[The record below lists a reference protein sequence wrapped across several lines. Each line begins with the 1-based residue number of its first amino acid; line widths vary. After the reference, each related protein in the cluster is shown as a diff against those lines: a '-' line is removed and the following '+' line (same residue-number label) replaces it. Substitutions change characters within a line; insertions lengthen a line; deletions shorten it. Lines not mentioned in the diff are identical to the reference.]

1 LARVR
6 GIDLAW
12 LLFLGGL
19 AAAGMTRS
27 EHSIWEFLALL
38 ALGAIQMAESQ
49 VEPSAETGKAA
60 VAIAT
65 KLILC
70 CLLVWQTGGIESSY
84 YLIFLLPVVSA
95 ASRYGLGG
103 TIAIT
108 VLSSGLYLSFLL
120 GVDYAAYYIDA
131 GGWRELAVRTLF
143 LFLSAVLANR
153 LMTENRLKTE
163 RLTQAYRELSEAQ
176 AEVRRSERLA
186 ALGQLSAGLAHEIRN
201 PLGVISASAE
211 LLDKHVAQDNKVAR
225 EVSGFIRSE
234 VNRANLLVSRFLD
247 FARPS
252 PLQRETSDLNAVVS
266 RAVKQLLEGT
276 KDKQPRAEVR
286 TTLADIPK
294 FLFDA
299 PLIESSVFNL
309 LLNGYE
315 AMPSGGVLQVRTS
328 RNGAMAEIE
337 VSDSGVGIPPEQLES
352 VFNPFFTTKPRGVG
366 LGLAMVSKFI
376 DSHGGKI
383 TVASRA
389 GEGSTFRIYLPMETA
404 SEEEDSDR
412 RRRNENAAGA
422 RAAAAERRV

>member
-1 LARVR
+1 MARVR

-49 VEPSAETGKAA
+49 VETSAETGKAA

-84 YLIFLLPVVSA
+84 YLIFLLPVVSG

-120 GVDYAAYYIDA
+120 GVDCTAYYIDA

-234 VNRANLLVSRFLD
+234 VNRTNLLVTPLSRLRAA
-247 FARPS
+247 FAAAARN
-252 PLQRETSDLNAVVS
+252 QRSQ
-266 RAVKQLLEGT
+266 RGR
-276 KDKQPRAEVR
+276 QPRGEAASRGHQRQTTARRGSHDSCRHSEIPVR
-286 TTLADIPK
+286 RALDR
-294 FLFDA
+294 
-299 PLIESSVFNL
+299 E
-309 LLNGYE
+309 
-315 AMPSGGVLQVRTS
+315 
-328 RNGAMAEIE
+328 
-337 VSDSGVGIPPEQLES
+337 
-352 VFNPFFTTKPRGVG
+352 
-366 LGLAMVSKFI
+366 LGLQP
-376 DSHGGKI
+376 
-383 TVASRA
+383 VAQRL
-389 GEGSTFRIYLPMETA
+389 R
-404 SEEEDSDR
+404 SDALGR
-412 RRRNENAAGA
+412 CAAGA
-422 RAAAAERRV
+422 HQPQRRDGRDRSLRQRRRHSPRAVGERFQSVFHDQAARSRPRPGDGFEVHR